1 MTTPWTRIDA
11 VRTAALGAVGAV
23 VWAVGWFGVSAEP
36 ALEDQIAPMNLAVVG
51 VVLIGI
57 GYSSWFLAGR
67 RAVGTR
73 RRAVLALVPEAAAAP
88 TPVAAGTAG
97 RAGTAPVDGFLGS
110 ERLYHRPDCAMT
122 TDRAWEVQPR
132 AVHERA
138 GRTPCGVCRP

>member
-1 MTTPWTRIDA
+1 MTTPWTRVDA
-11 VRTAALGAVGAV
+11 VRTAVLVAVGCV
-23 VWAVGWFGVSAEP
+23 VWALGWVGVSGEP

-73 RRAVLALVPEAAAAP
+73 RRAVLALVPEVAAAP
-88 TPVAAGTAG
+88 TPVAAGPPPA
-97 RAGTAPVDGFLGS
+97 DGFLGS

-122 TDRAWEVQPR
+122 TDRAWEVQPL

>member
-1 MTTPWTRIDA
+1 MTTPWTRVDA
-11 VRTAALGAVGAV
+11 LRTAILVAVGAL
-23 VWAVGWFGVSAEP
+23 VWAVGWFGVSGQP

-73 RRAVLALVPEAAAAP
+73 RRAVLALAPEVAIG
-88 TPVAAGTAG
+88 PVTT
-97 RAGTAPVDGFLGS
+97 GTAPVDGFLGS
-110 ERLYHRPDCAMT
+110 ERLYHRRDCAMT
-122 TDRAWEVQPR
+122 VDRAWEVQPR
-132 AVHERA
+132 AAHERA

>member
-1 MTTPWTRIDA
+1 MTTPWTRVDA
-11 VRTAALGAVGAV
+11 VRTAVLAAVGAV
-23 VWAVGWFGVSAEP
+23 VWAVGWFGVSGEP

-73 RRAVLALVPEAAAAP
+73 RRAVLALVPEVAAAP
-88 TPVAAGTAG
+88 
-97 RAGTAPVDGFLGS
+97 APVGANTAITPPADGFLGS

-122 TDRAWEVQPR
+122 ADRAWEVEPR